1 MANPLE
7 NMLLLQYLSGAGQ
20 DIGSGNAIGT
30 NVNAITQQNIQS
42 RNFMK
47 LLQKMLSGQ
56 GVPEGGKMTMD
67 SKGTKIEVPSSAGN
81 PLAGSV
87 GLTQGSQDPMAQGK
101 PLSGA
106 SPQASQAPLYNP
118 NMSNFLNPSA
128 SPLGIS
134 GADLAGLT
142 PDNISQ
148 ALQFKFGQEAFQ
160 QKKLTDAADLIYK
173 SALTQRALTP
183 APAKDD
189 RTTAV
194 KNYEFYANQQKSL
207 GKTPKSFE
215 AWDKDTR
222 TGHEKDYDRY
232 RAEGGELDFHSWLRD
247 ITALSGGID
256 LDEYRKRKEITADVD
271 AEKYFTDPKGL
282 AQDVDK
288 YVNSEEVQNK
298 LFQLS
303 DDPTKRNRQT
313 ILEKDKFIT
322 SKITSAGG
330 KITGTEMDGRVR
342 VYKVKWPNGKTG
354 EVRYEF

>member
-1 MANPLE
+1 MANPLD
-7 NMLLLQYLSGAGQ
+7 NMLLLQYLAGAGQ
-20 DIGSGNAIGT
+20 DIGSGNAVGT

-87 GLTQGSQDPMAQGK
+87 GLDKGGGFDPLARSAEGGGTPVNISSQTP
-101 PLSGA
+101 S
-106 SPQASQAPLYNP
+106 SNS
-118 NMSNFLNPSA
+118 NMGNFLNPSA
-128 SPLGIS
+128 SPLDIS

-142 PDNISQ
+142 PGDISQ

-160 QKKLTDAADLIYK
+160 QKKLSDAGDLIYK
-173 SALTQRALTP
+173 SALTQRAL
-183 APAKDD
+183 APDTVKDD

-194 KNYEFYANQQKSL
+194 KNYEFYTNQQKAS
-207 GKTPKSFE
+207 GKSAKSFE
-215 AWDKDTR
+215 DWDKDAR
-222 TGHEKDYDRY
+222 TSHEKDYDRY
-232 RAEGGELDFHSWLRD
+232 KSEGGELNFHSWLRD

-256 LDEYRKRKEITADVD
+256 LDEYRKRKEVSADVD

-288 YVNSEEVQNK
+288 YVNSEAVSYTH
-298 LFQLS
+298 LTL
-303 DDPTKRNRQT
+303 PT
-313 ILEKDKFIT
+313 ILL
-322 SKITSAGG
+322 
-330 KITGTEMDGRVR
+330 V
-342 VYKVKWPNGKTG
+342 
-354 EVRYEF
+354 